1 MGERSGAEVSCSGRG
16 TGQDSQGKLDRN
28 CGEEWKPTSDLRGE
42 NLLAVAPPPLIG
54 APVCQNTGTLLANSF
69 TSFHKKQFSFVIPL
83 FSPRILAHAYD
94 YCLRIPRI
102 AYAHSYSRACIPSVI
117 DIRSHSLLRFSSF
130 SRLIIV
136 THRCYLSRTIPRSR
150 VILHR
155 HVHAFARFYVR
166 ASS

>member
-1 MGERSGAEVSCSGRG
+1 
-16 TGQDSQGKLDRN
+16 
-28 CGEEWKPTSDLRGE
+28 
-42 NLLAVAPPPLIG
+42 PPPLIG

-83 FSPRILAHAYD
+83 FSPRIPTHAYD

-102 AYAHSYSRACIPSVI
+102 AYVALYSRACIPSVI

-150 VILHR
+150 VI
-155 HVHAFARFYVR
+155 VNARSHVR